1 MIMFI
6 IDLFSLKILT
16 PKRVIRLLIHVFR
29 NGIQLGNAMYMC
41 DDENRIALKSNG
53 KSITYSELF
62 NLVASVSGYVHDI
75 FKVKQGS
82 NILVIVDNSIPSVV
96 LLLALSALGCNIHV
110 LRAIKDYE
118 QFRSTVDL
126 SNYDFVFSGIEEKC
140 DYYDISSIHFVT
152 PIWDEAVKHKGYEP
166 FVKYR
171 TTLSIFTSGSTG
183 LAKRA
188 QRSNTLWQYLNAIS
202 DVVKTLHLQKYRSVM
217 LPVPIYHSYGLST
230 LFLGLM
236 MNKTLILV
244 NRFDP
249 VEVGN
254 EIRANNA
261 EVAVLIP
268 QMLNRLLNED
278 ISCLRCII
286 SCSDVLP
293 ITVLENAR
301 NKFGDIIFNLYG
313 TSEAGLSTIATPKML
328 AARPDTIGRPIR
340 GCKLQLV
347 EENGNRVLYVK
358 SGFAINRGY
367 VRTGDI
373 ASIDEDGWYYI
384 HGRTDDLIVM
394 NGINIYPSELLQMA
408 YTHESVQNARVKAI
422 TDVNGF
428 KKIKI
433 ILLTKPGSTIDE
445 QKFKSWWVLRYG
457 TKLLPSIIE
466 FKSDDGHIKLM

>member
-1 MIMFI
+1 MELLLVQDYSSKEIVIMSI
-6 IDLFSLKILT
+6 IDLFKLKILT

-29 NGIQLGNAMYMC
+29 NGIQLGNAMHMC
-41 DDENRIALKSNG
+41 DDKDRIALKSNG
-53 KSITYSELF
+53 KSITYLELF
-62 NLVASVSGYVHDI
+62 NLVASISGYVHDTY
-75 FKVKQGS
+75 KVKQRS
-82 NILVIVDNSIPSVV
+82 NVLVIVDNSIPSVV

-110 LRAIKDYE
+110 LRGIKDYE

-126 SNYDFVFSGIEEKC
+126 ANYDFAFSGLEEKF
-140 DYYDISSIHFVT
+140 DYYAFSPICFVT
-152 PIWDEAVKHKGYEP
+152 SIWDEAVKHKGYEP
-166 FVKYR
+166 FVKHR

-183 LAKRA
+183 IAKKA

-202 DVVKTLHLQKYRSVM
+202 DVVKTLQLQKYRSVM

-249 VEVGN
+249 AEVAN

-278 ISCLRCII
+278 ISSLRCIV

-313 TSEAGLSTIATPKML
+313 TSEAGLTTIATPKML

-340 GCKLQLV
+340 GSKLQLV
-347 EENGNRVLYVK
+347 EENGNRILHVK

-373 ASIDEDGWYYI
+373 ASIDEGGWYYV
-384 HGRTDDLIVM
+384 HGRADDLIVM

-408 YTHESVQNARVKAI
+408 YAHKSVQNAGVKTI
-422 TDVNGF
+422 TDANGF
-428 KKIKI
+428 KRIKI
-433 ILLTKPGSTIDE
+433 ILLTKPGSSIDE
-445 QKFKSWWVLRYG
+445 HKF
-457 TKLLPSIIE
+457 I
-466 FKSDDGHIKLM
+466 